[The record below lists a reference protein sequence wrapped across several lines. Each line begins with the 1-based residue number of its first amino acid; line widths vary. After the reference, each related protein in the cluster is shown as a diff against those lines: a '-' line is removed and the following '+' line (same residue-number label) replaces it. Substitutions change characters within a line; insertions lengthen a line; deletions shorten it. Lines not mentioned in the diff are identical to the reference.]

1 MKSIFIGI
9 VLTVIVAA
17 IAWGVTKSQKT
28 TSADAFSS
36 ENSVR
41 LN

>member
-1 MKSIFIGI
+1 MRSIFIGI

-17 IAWGVTKSQKT
+17 IAWGVTESQKT
-28 TSADAFSS
+28 TSADAYSS
-36 ENSVR
+36 VDSVR